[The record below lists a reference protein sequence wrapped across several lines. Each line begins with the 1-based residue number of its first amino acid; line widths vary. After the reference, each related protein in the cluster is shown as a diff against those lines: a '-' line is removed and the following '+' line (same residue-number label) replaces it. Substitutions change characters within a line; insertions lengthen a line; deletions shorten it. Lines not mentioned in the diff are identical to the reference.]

1 MVMSAAMIG
10 ALAVSV
16 ADREMDT
23 AQILAISL
31 LVYAL
36 SSFAL
41 WKVGIH
47 PRPMSIKE
55 GFAAVGVTWGIASIF
70 GALPYVLSPTIRNPM
85 DAFFESVSGF
95 TTTGAT
101 VLSDPRVL
109 DSGLLFWRSATQW
122 LGGLAAVVVAVS
134 VLPVLGI
141 GGVQLQE
148 VAATRATPN
157 FLTGRFLKRI
167 LYLLVTY
174 GIFTI
179 VGILLLAAFGM
190 TPFQAV
196 NHAMTTISTGGFSTE
211 PDSIGA
217 FGPKIQWVVL
227 ALMFTAGI
235 SCSLHSRGLRKPR
248 SYIRSAEFRLYL
260 LIIGIASGLVFLGL
274 DETGRRGITE
284 LRKGIFTVVSVFTTT
299 GHTVSDSNS
308 WKPVIQV
315 LVFILLFG
323 GAMAG
328 SATGGIKT
336 FRIGI
341 LAKSAG
347 SELRRL
353 VRPRGTFVMRF
364 GKTKVEE
371 HVVRS
376 VQNFFL
382 FYVLIFAL
390 GTVLLAFATAGQA
403 GAVDLVGSS
412 SAVASALGNVGPAL
426 GDLGSAASFAAVPA
440 AGRLILSLVMLIG
453 RVEIFPVLL
462 LFTRELWHR

>member
-1 MVMSAAMIG
+1 
-10 ALAVSV
+10 
-16 ADREMDT
+16 
-23 AQILAISL
+23 
-31 LVYAL
+31 
-36 SSFAL
+36 
-41 WKVGIH
+41 
-47 PRPMSIKE
+47 
-55 GFAAVGVTWGIASIF
+55 
-70 GALPYVLSPTIRNPM
+70 
-85 DAFFESVSGF
+85 
-95 TTTGAT
+95 
-101 VLSDPRVL
+101 
-109 DSGLLFWRSATQW
+109 
-122 LGGLAAVVVAVS
+122 
-134 VLPVLGI
+134 
-141 GGVQLQE
+141 
-148 VAATRATPN
+148 
-157 FLTGRFLKRI
+157 
-167 LYLLVTY
+167 
-174 GIFTI
+174 
-179 VGILLLAAFGM
+179 
-190 TPFQAV
+190 
-196 NHAMTTISTGGFSTE
+196 
-211 PDSIGA
+211 
-217 FGPKIQWVVL
+217 
-227 ALMFTAGI
+227 
-235 SCSLHSRGLRKPR
+235 
-248 SYIRSAEFRLYL
+248 
-260 LIIGIASGLVFLGL
+260 
-274 DETGRRGITE
+274 
-284 LRKGIFTVVSVFTTT
+284 VFTTT